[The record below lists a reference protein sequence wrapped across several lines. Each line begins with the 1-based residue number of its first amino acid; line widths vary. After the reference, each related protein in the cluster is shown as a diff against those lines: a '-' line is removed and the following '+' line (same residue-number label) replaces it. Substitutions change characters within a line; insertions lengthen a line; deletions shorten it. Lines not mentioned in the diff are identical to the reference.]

1 MEREEQGV
9 SRRVK
14 RESCRERE
22 VGQVKVV
29 RKVPTK
35 RERESARVSK
45 STLVGGYVWP
55 MRLHNSN
62 STVCAIGQ
70 HHKRTCSFSMLQ

>member
-35 RERESARVSK
+35 RERERAQEYLNPLLWVAMS
-45 STLVGGYVWP
+45 
-55 MRLHNSN
+55 
-62 STVCAIGQ
+62 GQ
-70 HHKRTCSFSMLQ
+70 